1 MLHGIALCVM
11 GLSQALN
18 LLLVSGFMNCCYFER
33 LLCTLN
39 RCVIDPGAQEIG
51 CFHQVIFYL

>member
-1 MLHGIALCVM
+1 MEAHWVM
-11 GLSQALN
+11 GPSQASN
-18 LLLVSGFMNCCYFER
+18 LLLVAGFMNCCYFER
-33 LLCTLN
+33 LLCTFN